1 MFELAF
7 THTHTHTHTH
17 IYIYLKIYLIF
28 ENLDAGDVFVVI
40 APPGNDEHVA
50 YFLMRCTQIKS
61 RLVRPYVDGE
71 FTYQVGDLVVMG
83 HFFEKVKRQGDYIIY
98 RDFMPEY
105 ISCQYSHLVV
115 AARIHLIEIKV
126 KRGEPK
132 RWKMSVADH
141 DRIMETCIPIT
152 HWPDE

>member
-7 THTHTHTHTH
+7 TY

-71 FTYQVGDLVVMG
+71 FTCQVGDLVLMG
-83 HFFEKVKRQGDYIIY
+83 HFFEKLKG
-98 RDFMPEY
+98 
-105 ISCQYSHLVV
+105 
-115 AARIHLIEIKV
+115 
-126 KRGEPK
+126 
-132 RWKMSVADH
+132 
-141 DRIMETCIPIT
+141 
-152 HWPDE
+152 